1 MSIPILEDEPS
12 FASRF
17 TKSGLDA
24 GTNFAKAFLEGHANK
39 KSTHTENESAKKY
52 GVDLSGIR
60 DPELR
65 KIFATQILKGQNAQV
80 LAEAK
85 TAQQK
90 KAAEEEEQGTRNALD
105 WLEDNVHYTGAQ
117 IPFTKAFTAG
127 KLNREA
133 IEKREQ
139 YDATGFWVA
148 DKIYTHFNKGQITDK
163 KLKMIQEKLAPRT
176 RLAERENKARIA
188 AMRRISNLPR
198 NAPKE
203 IVDKKIDNELKV
215 LGKIEKTQLNVPK
228 EKPPL
233 ESFYR

>member
-1 MSIPILEDEPS
+1 MVQIIQERRHPS
-12 FASRF
+12 FAEKLNTAVGR
-17 TKSGLDA
+17 GI
-24 GTNFAKAFLEGHANK
+24 EGGNELYQQK
-39 KSTHTENESAKKY
+39 VENESAKKY

-80 LAEAK
+80 LAGAK

-90 KAAEEEEQGTRNALD
+90 KTAEEEEQGTRNALN
-105 WLEDNVHYTGAQ
+105 WLEDNVEYTGAQ
-117 IPFTKAFTAG
+117 IPFTKSNTAG

-133 IEKREQ
+133 VERREQ

-163 KLKMIQEKLAPRT
+163 KLKMIQEKLAPRSG
-176 RLAERENKARIA
+176 LSERENKARIEA
-188 AMRRISNLPR
+188 IRRIANLPR
-198 NAPKE
+198 NAPQG